1 MRVCVDTPQGLPY
14 CSTNRRDGIESLGLT
29 GIALGFPLETR
40 SVEYARRVRKLPNL
54 FPNGPLGRAQAGGG
68 PRPCVR
74 VSRSGSEC
82 SSTSAAHVAP
92 GRREAYPIGDE
103 RERAR
108 RAVSAAAEGARVAL
122 VSSGDAGIYG
132 MASLAIDQAAALGE
146 AAPELVVV
154 PGVTAASAAGA
165 LLGAPLAVDFAC
177 LSLSA
182 AVAKLYMLNGRRLE
196 RTDEPVRVRE
206 LRSRERVVLQRWL
219 SA

>member
-1 MRVCVDTPQGLPY
+1 M
-14 CSTNRRDGIESLGLT
+14 
-29 GIALGFPLETR
+29 
-40 SVEYARRVRKLPNL
+40 
-54 FPNGPLGRAQAGGG
+54 
-68 PRPCVR
+68 
-74 VSRSGSEC
+74 
-82 SSTSAAHVAP
+82 
-92 GRREAYPIGDE
+92 
-103 RERAR
+103 
-108 RAVSAAAEGARVAL
+108 SAAAEGARVAL